1 MARTRAVLVRTT
13 IIAALGI
20 GGVAPSASAQT
31 RPDRGRAAM
40 PTPAVPT
47 LPHLD
52 RAVPPA
58 LPALPHLDRATPRV
72 ATAGRSAGIRPIAV
86 AKWSAA
92 AGAAAAAAYGFIR
105 NAEAD
110 DLFRD
115 LEEACEAAPAVC
127 ALREPDGAYADPG
140 LEAMYQDVLTHDRA
154 SRYALVASQIGIAV
168 GVALFLLDLR
178 PERPPDIPY
187 EPRRFEIGPA
197 ADGGLSFR
205 ARVPVGF

>member
-1 MARTRAVLVRTT
+1 MARTLALLIRTMLL
-13 IIAALGI
+13 AALSI
-20 GGVAPSASAQT
+20 GVAAPPASAQARLARERT
-31 RPDRGRAAM
+31 A
-40 PTPAVPT
+40 TPPSAV
-47 LPHLD
+47 
-52 RAVPPA
+52 
-58 LPALPHLDRATPRV
+58 PALPHLDRAAPR
-72 ATAGRSAGIRPIAV
+72 AAAAGRTSGIRPIAV
-86 AKWSAA
+86 AKWSAV

-127 ALREPDGAYADPG
+127 ALRGPDGAYADPA

-154 SRYALVASQIGIAV
+154 SRYALLGSQIGIAA

-178 PERPPDIPY
+178 SDERPPDIPY

-197 ADGGLSFR
+197 PDGGLSFT
-205 ARVPVGF
+205 ARLPVGF